1 MIGLLQWKELMVQL
15 LDLIGK
21 GSDLMIDVAHVTC
34 HLPRQQRVAQI
45 VIDEKC
51 AFRLLNAT

>member
-21 GSDLMIDVAHVTC
+21 RSDLMIDVAHVTC
-34 HLPRQQRVAQI
+34 HLSRKQRIAQI
-45 VIDEKC
+45 VIDEER
-51 AFRLLNAT
+51 AFWLLNAN